1 MDSIARGE
9 RAVTQVLST
18 LLPAVSRCG
27 LPAMRRKHAG
37 AMTRSTS
44 MASLQGDARLMT
56 ADSLRA
62 LHDFTDLPDGSTHD
76 RLARPRTTS
85 LEGPRLVRKHAVV
98 VGAGHLPPLQLP
110 PPPTPSLR
118 GHTISEAIRVFPEA
132 RPSPL
137 QFAASVS
144 RLGLPLELAGSS
156 SRVGRMGDGVHSTR
170 VLSSLSNLRAYASA
184 ETLGLR
190 SSTSMSSIP
199 VRHRH
204 GRALMISGGAPLHA
218 DTQKRLRMLHTGMLQ
233 SQSSIA

>member
-1 MDSIARGE
+1 
-9 RAVTQVLST
+9 
-18 LLPAVSRCG
+18 
-27 LPAMRRKHAG
+27 
-37 AMTRSTS
+37 MTRSPS
-44 MASLQGDARLMT
+44 MASLRGDARLMT
-56 ADSLRA
+56 PDTLRA
-62 LHDFTDLPDGSTHD
+62 LHEFTELPDGSAHD

-98 VGAGHLPPLQLP
+98 VGAGHLPPLQQP

-144 RLGLPLELAGSS
+144 RLGLPLELSGSS

-170 VLSSLSNLRAYASA
+170 VLSTLNNLRAYASA

-190 SSTSMSSIP
+190 SSSSMSSIP

-204 GRALMISGGAPLHA
+204 GRALMISGGAPLHP
-218 DTQKRLRMLHTGMLQ
+218 DTQKRLRMLQIEMLQ